1 MPVGLLLLA
10 AFLRLPDLAT
20 RGTWDSDQGHD
31 MLMLRAFV
39 RDGVLPLLGPP
50 TSIGDVHHGALYYY
64 LLSPAALLTG
74 GDSPLAVV
82 TLIALAGIAAVLVT
96 WWLARDIGGPVAG
109 LVAGLAMAVSASAVD
124 ESTFIWNPNLIAL
137 SSAIALAGA
146 WRAWTT
152 RDPRWWL
159 LAAAGTA
166 ITMQCHVLGVTLL
179 PIVGGLLVA
188 DARSRGPGGERRR
201 VWRFG
206 LAGLAIVALSFLPLV
221 VHELTSD
228 FSEVGAAL
236 DYLRA
241 GGDATA
247 IGPIGRFLVI
257 AVRVVS
263 WPLSGLLTDAPI
275 AALIGTAVVIAIAVW
290 CGAWGGSRERQAARW
305 LGFGLLWTAG
315 FLTFASPSLS
325 TIVPGLPNDHY
336 HAFADPMVFT
346 LVGMGAAVLW
356 RGGSRGV
363 VAGSQSGAASPSRST
378 AGQTTR
384 IEPSVVAGRI
394 VAGRV
399 VAVVGVVALVAFGLA
414 NLPPAVH
421 PDGGFPGAD
430 RAAARIVAAGGRELT
445 LRSLPDFKSTEAY
458 GYPLVRAG
466 ASVTVDARERTR
478 RAGRRDA
485 RDHLRRLVRDRHRR
499 AMRWSG
505 RGRRRAAGPVRGAGR
520 SIRGGPWTNDLGVSR
535 GVLTRVTAPAAE
547 SRTPAPQTPAF
558 AVPETRIVEGEP
570 GSCPDVCSVT
580 PRFPTGGA

>member
-1 MPVGLLLLA
+1 MTSPGVRRILVIGVPIGLLLLA

-31 MLMLRAFV
+31 MLVLRAFV

-82 TLIALAGIAAVLVT
+82 TFIALAGIAAVLVT

-137 SSAIALAGA
+137 SSAIALTGA

-159 LAAAGTA
+159 LAAVGTA

-179 PIVGGLLVA
+179 PIVGALLVA
-188 DARSRGPGGERRR
+188 DARSRGPGSERRR
-201 VWRFG
+201 VWVLG
-206 LAGLAIVALSFLPLV
+206 LAGLGIVALSFLPLAI
-221 VHELTSD
+221 HELTND
-228 FSEVGAAL
+228 FSEVSAAL

-241 GGDATA
+241 GGDTTA
-247 IGPIGRFLVI
+247 IGPIGRFLI
-257 AVRVVS
+257 IGVRVVS

-275 AALIGTAVVIAIAVW
+275 AALIGTAAVIAIAVW
-290 CGAWGGSRERQAARW
+290 CGALGATRERQAARW
-305 LGFGLLWTAG
+305 LGLGLLWTAG

-346 LVGMGAAVLW
+346 LVGMGAGVLW
-356 RGGSRGV
+356 RGGSRRK
-363 VAGSQSGAASPSRST
+363 AGDSTSVPNGAAAPPGATDGPTTGVDRS
-378 AGQTTR
+378 
-384 IEPSVVAGRI
+384 VLV
-394 VAGRV
+394 GRV
-399 VAVVGVVALVAFGLA
+399 VAVVGVVALLGFGLV

-430 RAAARIVAAGGRELT
+430 RAAARIVAAGGRQLT

-458 GYPLVRAG
+458 GYPLIRAG
-466 ASVTVDARERTR
+466 ASVTVDAGSGPVAQEAGTLVIICDDLYATAIGAPCGGPAEAVVAPPARFGEPIDRFEAAPGRTISVY
-478 RAGRRDA
+478 RAG
-485 RDHLRRLVRDRHRR
+485 
-499 AMRWSG
+499 S
-505 RGRRRAAGPVRGAGR
+505 
-520 SIRGGPWTNDLGVSR
+520 
-535 GVLTRVTAPAAE
+535 
-547 SRTPAPQTPAF
+547 
-558 AVPETRIVEGEP
+558 
-570 GSCPDVCSVT
+570 
-580 PRFPTGGA
+580 

>member
-1 MPVGLLLLA
+1 MLA

-31 MLMLRAFV
+31 MLVLRAFV
-39 RDGVLPLLGPP
+39 RDGVVPLLGPP

-82 TLIALAGIAAVLVT
+82 ALIALAGIAAVLVT

-159 LAAAGTA
+159 LAAIGTA

-188 DARSRGPGGERRR
+188 DARSRGPGSQRRR
-201 VWRFG
+201 VWAFG

-221 VHELTSD
+221 VHELTND
-228 FSEVGAAL
+228 FSEVSAAL

-241 GGDATA
+241 GGDATE
-247 IGPIGRFLVI
+247 IGPIGRFLII
-257 AVRVVS
+257 AVRVIS

-275 AALIGTAVVIAIAVW
+275 AALVGTAVVIAIAVW
-290 CGAWGGSRERQAARW
+290 CGALGTTRERQAARW

-315 FLTFASPSLS
+315 FLTFGSPSLS

-356 RGGSRGV
+356 RGGRRG
-363 VAGSQSGAASPSRST
+363 AAARPSSGATAPSGAA
-378 AGQTTR
+378 AGPATR
-384 IEPSVVAGRI
+384 VDRSVVPGR
-394 VAGRV
+394 AL
-399 VAVVGVVALVAFGLA
+399 AVVGVVALVAFGLA

-430 RAAARIVAAGGRELT
+430 RAAARIVASGGRQLT

-458 GYPLVRAG
+458 GYPLIRAG
-466 ASVTVDARERTR
+466 ASVTVDAGSGPVAQEAGTLVIICDALYATAIGAPCGGPAEAVVAPPARFGDPIDRFEAAPGRTISVY
-478 RAGRRDA
+478 RAG
-485 RDHLRRLVRDRHRR
+485 
-499 AMRWSG
+499 S
-505 RGRRRAAGPVRGAGR
+505 
-520 SIRGGPWTNDLGVSR
+520 
-535 GVLTRVTAPAAE
+535 
-547 SRTPAPQTPAF
+547 
-558 AVPETRIVEGEP
+558 
-570 GSCPDVCSVT
+570 
-580 PRFPTGGA
+580 

>member
-1 MPVGLLLLA
+1 VTTLDRRRLVLIGVPVGLLVLA
-10 AFLRLPDLAT
+10 AVLRLPDLAT

-31 MLMLRAFV
+31 MLVLRAFV
-39 RDGVLPLLGPP
+39 RDGVVPLLGPP

-159 LAAAGTA
+159 LAAVGTA

-188 DARSRGPGGERRR
+188 DARSRAPGGQRRR
-201 VWRFG
+201 VWGFG
-206 LAGLAIVALSFLPLV
+206 LAGLGIVALSFLPLV
-221 VHELTSD
+221 VHELTND

-241 GGDATA
+241 GGDTTA
-247 IGPIGRFLVI
+247 IGPIGRFLII
-257 AVRVVS
+257 AVRVIS

-275 AALIGTAVVIAIAVW
+275 AALIGTAVVVAIAVW
-290 CGAWGGSRERQAARW
+290 CGAFGTTRERQAARW

-315 FLTFASPSLS
+315 FLTFGSPSLS

-356 RGGSRGV
+356 RGGRRGA
-363 VAGSQSGAASPSRST
+363 VARPSSGATAPSE
-378 AGQTTR
+378 AAVGPATR
-384 IEPSVVAGRI
+384 VDRSVVP
-394 VAGRV
+394 GRV
-399 VAVVGVVALVAFGLA
+399 LAVVGIVALVAFGLA
-414 NLPPAVH
+414 NQPAAVH
-421 PDGGFPGAD
+421 SDGGFPGAD
-430 RAAARIVAAGGRELT
+430 RAAARIVASGGPQLT

-458 GYPLVRAG
+458 GYPLIRAG
-466 ASVTVDARERTR
+466 ASVTVDAGSGPVAQEAGTLVIICDALYATAIGAPCGGPAEAVVAPPARFGQPIDRFEAAPGRTISVY
-478 RAGRRDA
+478 RAG
-485 RDHLRRLVRDRHRR
+485 
-499 AMRWSG
+499 S
-505 RGRRRAAGPVRGAGR
+505 
-520 SIRGGPWTNDLGVSR
+520 
-535 GVLTRVTAPAAE
+535 
-547 SRTPAPQTPAF
+547 
-558 AVPETRIVEGEP
+558 
-570 GSCPDVCSVT
+570 
-580 PRFPTGGA
+580 

>member
-1 MPVGLLLLA
+1 VTSSARRVALFIAVPLGLLLLA

-109 LVAGLAMAVSASAVD
+109 LVAGLAMAASASAVD

-159 LAAAGTA
+159 LAAVGTA

-188 DARSRGPGGERRR
+188 DARIRGSGSERRR

-206 LAGLAIVALSFLPLV
+206 LAGLAIVALSFVPLV

-228 FSEVGAAL
+228 FSELGAAL

-247 IGPIGRFLVI
+247 IGPIGRFLII

-290 CGAWGGSRERQAARW
+290 CGAWGATRERQAARW

-356 RGGSRGV
+356 RGGSRG
-363 VAGSQSGAASPSRST
+363 ANTPAATTTPPGLDTRSDAAASPSHTT
-378 AGQTTR
+378 AATTR
-384 IEPSVVAGRI
+384 IEPSTVGRI
-394 VAGRV
+394 L
-399 VAVVGVVALVAFGLA
+399 AVVGVVALVAFGLG

-430 RAAARIVAAGGRELT
+430 RAAARIVAAGGPQLT

-458 GYPLVRAG
+458 GYPLIRAG
-466 ASVTVDARERTR
+466 ASVTVDAGSGPVAQDGGTLVVICDALYETAIGAKCGGPAEAVIAPPARFGEPIDRFEAAPGRTISVY
-478 RAGRRDA
+478 RAG
-485 RDHLRRLVRDRHRR
+485 
-499 AMRWSG
+499 S
-505 RGRRRAAGPVRGAGR
+505 
-520 SIRGGPWTNDLGVSR
+520 
-535 GVLTRVTAPAAE
+535 
-547 SRTPAPQTPAF
+547 
-558 AVPETRIVEGEP
+558 
-570 GSCPDVCSVT
+570 
-580 PRFPTGGA
+580 